1 MKVLHAIYNNKDI
14 EFAIKGENIM
24 VNATQMAQAFGK
36 ETKYFLETDHAKEYI
51 KILENH
57 LQNEIIQGVKTDR
70 INPKAVEYRGR
81 NGVLFDR
88 RLALKFAAW
97 LSPEFELWV
106 YTTIDKMLL
115 GHFKD
120 LKDATAEKLK
130 AQEELK
136 RKREELLKKHPEDF
150 AEFLSIE
157 EKLNGINKRRMKA
170 LKQGIKQLQLELFPN
185 K

>member
-1 MKVLHAIYNNKDI
+1 MKVLHTIYNNTDI
-14 EFAIKGENIM
+14 EFALNGENIM
-24 VNATQMAQAFGK
+24 VNATQMAQAFNK
-36 ETKYFLETDHAKEYI
+36 RIDHFLRSDHAQNYI
-51 KILENH
+51 KVLENF
-57 LQNEIIQGVKTDR
+57 LQKENNLPPNGGRII
-70 INPKAVEYRGR
+70 PKVIEYKGR

-97 LSPEFELWV
+97 LDVEFELWV
-106 YTTIDKMLL
+106 YTTIDRMLL

-136 RKREELLKKHPEDF
+136 LKREELLKKHPEDF

-157 EKLNGINKRRMKA
+157 EKLNSINKKRMKA
-170 LKQGIKQLQLELFPN
+170 LKQGIKQLQLELFPE